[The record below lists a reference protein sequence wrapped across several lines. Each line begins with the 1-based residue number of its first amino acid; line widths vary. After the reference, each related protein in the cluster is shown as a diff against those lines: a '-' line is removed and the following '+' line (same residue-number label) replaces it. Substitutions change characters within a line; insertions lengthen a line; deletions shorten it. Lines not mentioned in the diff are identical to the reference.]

1 METKFDPKT
10 KVKQGDLGS
19 APDGKQPNQEATNI
33 DFSKDAPA
41 KGKSKNYL
49 ESEEGSLYQKGA
61 YVTKSGSEH
70 VQESLF
76 KMADEKD
83 Y

>member
-1 METKFDPKT
+1 METKFDPKA

-19 APDGKQPNQEATNI
+19 ASDGKQPNQEATNI
-33 DFSKDAPA
+33 DFAKDAPTQ
-41 KGKSKNYL
+41 GNSKNYL
-49 ESEEGSLYQKGA
+49 ESEEGSLYKDGA
-61 YVTKSGSEH
+61 YVTKPGKVH

-76 KMADEKD
+76 KKADEKD

>member
-1 METKFDPKT
+1 MENKFDPKT

-19 APDGKQPNQEATNI
+19 APDGKQPNQQPTNI
-33 DFSKDAPA
+33 DFNKEAP
-41 KGKSKNYL
+41 GKYQSKNYL

-76 KMADEKD
+76 KLADQKD

>member
-1 METKFDPKT
+1 MEKNFDPKA

-19 APDGKQPNQEATNI
+19 ALDGKQPNQEATNI
-33 DFSKDAPA
+33 DFSKDAPV
-41 KGKSKNYL
+41 KGESKNYL
-49 ESEEGSLYQKGA
+49 ESEEGSLYQNGS

-70 VQESLF
+70 VQQSLF
-76 KMADEKD
+76 KIADEKD

>member
-1 METKFDPKT
+1 MEKNFDPKA
-10 KVKQGDLGS
+10 KVTQGDLGP

-33 DFSKDAPA
+33 DFSKDAPV
-41 KGKSKNYL
+41 KGESKNYL
-49 ESEEGSLYQKGA
+49 ESEEGSLYKDGA
-61 YVTKSGSEH
+61 YVTKPGKVH

-76 KMADEKD
+76 KLADEKD

>member
-1 METKFDPKT
+1 MEKNFDPKA

-19 APDGKQPNQEATNI
+19 ALDGKQPNQEATNI
-33 DFSKDAPA
+33 DFAKDAPV
-41 KGKSKNYL
+41 KGESKNYL
-49 ESEEGSLYQKGA
+49 ESEEGSLYKDGA
-61 YVTKSGSEH
+61 YVTKPGKVH

-76 KMADEKD
+76 KLADEKD